1 MDGPQMA
8 LIVDDEE
15 IIRYVLAQGLAGMG
29 FDCVDVSGGEEALER
44 LASQKFQLAIL
55 DVKMPGI
62 SGFELMKIIRS
73 SYPDMCIIMLSAL
86 EHPDVA
92 ARTVIS
98 LGADAFISKPWTT
111 DELRVTV
118 RGAMLKRDTAP
129 IHA

>member
-1 MDGPQMA
+1 MDRPQMA

-15 IIRYVLAQGLAGMG
+15 TIRYVLAQGLTDIGYE
-29 FDCVDVSGGEEALER
+29 CVDASGGQEALEQ

-62 SGFELMKIIRS
+62 SGLELMKMIRS
-73 SYPDMCIIMLSAL
+73 SYPDTCVIMLSAV

-98 LGADAFISKPWTT
+98 LGADAFISKPWTL

-118 RGAMLKRDTAP
+118 QRTMHERESVRAP
-129 IHA
+129 A

>member
-1 MDGPQMA
+1 MGRPQTA

-15 IIRYVLAQGLAGMG
+15 VIRYVLAQGLTDIGYE
-29 FDCVDVSGGEEALER
+29 CVDVGGGQEALER

-62 SGFELMKIIRS
+62 SGFELMKMIRS
-73 SYPDMCIIMLSAL
+73 SYPDTCVIMLSAV

-98 LGADAFISKPWTT
+98 LGADAFISKPWTM

-118 RGAMLKRDTAP
+118 QRAMHKRETAP
-129 IHA
+129 VHA

>member
-1 MDGPQMA
+1 MDRPQMA

-15 IIRYVLAQGLAGMG
+15 IIRYVLAQGLADMG
-29 FDCVDVSGGEEALER
+29 FDCVDVSGGQAALER

-62 SGFELMKIIRS
+62 SGLELMKMIRS
-73 SYPDMCIIMLSAL
+73 SYPDMCVIMLSAL

-98 LGADAFISKPWTT
+98 LGADAFISKPWTM

-118 RGAMLKRDTAP
+118 QRAMQKRDTAP